1 MFVMNCHV
9 DTASAL
15 KFPLSKREQK
25 KQAHLKKKQQQH
37 QAKKQEPQ
45 SPVNPVVEDD
55 DEVFNAVK
63 CVQCSTQVAVYDSD
77 EIYHFYNVLAS
88 QS

>member
-1 MFVMNCHV
+1 MFVMNCRV

-15 KFPLSKREQK
+15 KFPLSKKEQK
-25 KQAHLKKKQQQH
+25 KLEHLKKKQQG
-37 QAKKQEPQ
+37 KTQEEPEG
-45 SPVNPVVEDD
+45 EDD
-55 DEVFNAVK
+55 DEVFKSVK
-63 CVQCSTQVAVYDSD
+63 CVQCSTQVAVYDSE